1 MTTDVLAEQ
10 SLANKQAR
18 LAELRA
24 EAARLEAEV
33 DAEAFGQSVGDWARR
48 GYYLAYYATA
58 GFFLGMVAALVSL
71 MFNIVGASLAGENP
85 LQLVK
90 VYLTFGLG
98 GKALDPAFD
107 SGLALAMGC
116 VLYIATG
123 MLLGIVFHVIL
134 TRYASQAGL
143 LGRLIWA
150 SGIAVAVWLVNFYG
164 LLSWIQPLLFGG
176 NWITSTDP
184 VYLPWWVALATHLV
198 FGWTMALVY
207 PWGLFQP
214 YRLQTEDA

>member
-1 MTTDVLAEQ
+1 MSDSA
-10 SLANKQAR
+10 AKKAR
-18 LAELRA
+18 LAELQA

-33 DAEAFGQSVGDWARR
+33 EAEAFADSVRDWAKR
-48 GYYLAYYATA
+48 GYYLTYYATA

-71 MFNIVGASLAGENP
+71 MFNVIGASIAGKDP
-85 LQLVK
+85 LQLIK

-98 GKALDPAFD
+98 AKALDPAFD
-107 SGLALAMGC
+107 SGLAVAMGC

-123 MLLGIVFHVIL
+123 MLLGIIFHVIL

-143 LGRLIWA
+143 GGRLVWA
-150 SGIAVAVWLVNFYG
+150 SGIAIAVWFVNFYL
-164 LLSWIQPLLFGG
+164 LLSWLQPLLFGG
-176 NWITSTDP
+176 NWITSTNP

-207 PWGLFQP
+207 PWGLFHP
-214 YRLQTEDA
+214 YRLQTED

>member
-1 MTTDVLAEQ
+1 MRPDEIAAKL
-10 SLANKQAR
+10 SR
-18 LAELRA
+18 LAEVQA
-24 EAARLEAEV
+24 EAARLAAELESESLSEAAGE
-33 DAEAFGQSVGDWARR
+33 WARK
-48 GYYLAYYATA
+48 GYYLTYYATA

-71 MFNIVGASLAGENP
+71 MFNIIGASVAGENP
-85 LQLVK
+85 LQLIK

-98 GKALDPAFD
+98 GRALDPSFD

-123 MLLGIVFHVIL
+123 MLLGIIFHVVL

-143 LGRLIWA
+143 LGRLLWA
-150 SGIAVAVWLVNFYG
+150 SAIAVAVWLVNFYA
-164 LLSWIQPLLFGG
+164 LLSWVQPLLFGG

-198 FGWTMALVY
+198 FGWTMALIY
-207 PWGLFQP
+207 PWGLFVP
-214 YRLQTEDA
+214 YRPQAEQS

>member
-1 MTTDVLAEQ
+1 MKADVTA
-10 SLANKQAR
+10 KQKR
-18 LAELRA
+18 LAELQA
-24 EAARLEAEV
+24 EALRLEAEV
-33 DAEAFGQSVGDWARR
+33 EAEAFAAGVRDWAER
-48 GYYLAYYATA
+48 GYYLTYYATA
-58 GFFLGMVAALVSL
+58 GFFLGMVAALASL
-71 MFNIVGASLAGENP
+71 MFNIVGATVAGKDP
-85 LQLVK
+85 LQLIR

-107 SGLALAMGC
+107 DGLALAMGC

-134 TRYASQAGL
+134 SRYAPTVGL
-143 LGRLIWA
+143 GSRLVWA
-150 SGIAVAVWLVNFYG
+150 SAIAIAIWLLNFYAV
-164 LLSWIQPLLFGG
+164 LSWLLPLLFGG

-207 PWGLFQP
+207 PWGVYQP
-214 YRLQTEDA
+214 YRLQTEA

>member
-1 MTTDVLAEQ
+1 MPAPDALADKRTRLAELQ
-10 SLANKQAR
+10 AEQAR
-18 LAELRA
+18 LAA
-24 EAARLEAEV
+24 EIEAEG
-33 DAEAFGQSVGDWARR
+33 FGQAAGEWARK
-48 GYYLAYYATA
+48 GYYLTYYATA

-71 MFNIVGASLAGENP
+71 MFNIIGASIAGENP
-85 LQLVK
+85 LQLIK

-98 GKALDPAFD
+98 GRALDPTFD

-123 MLLGIVFHVIL
+123 MLLGIIFHVIL

-143 LGRLIWA
+143 LGRLAWA
-150 SGIAVAVWLVNFYG
+150 SAIAVAVWLVNFYG
-164 LLSWIQPLLFGG
+164 LLFWIQPILFGG

-198 FGWTMALVY
+198 FGWTMAFIY
-207 PWGLFQP
+207 PWGLFVP
-214 YRLQTEDA
+214 YVPQSEQS

>member
-1 MTTDVLAEQ
+1 MNPAELA
-10 SLANKQAR
+10 AKRAR
-18 LAELRA
+18 LAELEA
-24 EAARLEAEV
+24 EASRLAAEV
-33 DAEAFGQSVGDWARR
+33 DAEALAEAAGGWARR
-48 GYYLAYYATA
+48 GYYLTYYATA

-71 MFNIVGASLAGENP
+71 MFNIIGASLAGKDP
-85 LQLVK
+85 LQLIR

-98 GKALDPAFD
+98 GKALDPTFD
-107 SGLALAMGC
+107 AGLALAMGC

-134 TRYASQAGL
+134 TRYAADTGL
-143 LGRLIWA
+143 ATRLAWA
-150 SGIAVAVWLVNFYG
+150 SVIATAIWVVNFYL

-198 FGWTMALVY
+198 FGWTMAVIY
-207 PWGLFQP
+207 PWGLFHP
-214 YRLQTEDA
+214 YRPQVEEADET